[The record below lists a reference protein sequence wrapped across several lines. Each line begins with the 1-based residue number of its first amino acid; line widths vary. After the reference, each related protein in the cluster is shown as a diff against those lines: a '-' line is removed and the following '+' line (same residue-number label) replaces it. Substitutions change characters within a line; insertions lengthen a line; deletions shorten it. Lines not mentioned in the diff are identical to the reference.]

1 MKGVTWMN
9 TPRFV
14 RKELNRNDYK
24 TMEIGATALR
34 VLLTPVFIFVR
45 LYCWIW
51 DYDYYERFKH

>member
-1 MKGVTWMN
+1 MN

-14 RKELNRNDYK
+14 RKELNRNDCK